1 MEAADST
8 KNEEVQMAVR
18 ECLRMQ
24 EPDFHQ
30 GGTLTDQC
38 QAGIYALMCSG
49 NTMIKNET
57 SVK

>member
-1 MEAADST
+1 
-8 KNEEVQMAVR
+8 MAVR

-24 EPDFHQ
+24 EPIFHQ
-30 GGTLTDQC
+30 GGTFTNQC

-57 SVK
+57 AVK